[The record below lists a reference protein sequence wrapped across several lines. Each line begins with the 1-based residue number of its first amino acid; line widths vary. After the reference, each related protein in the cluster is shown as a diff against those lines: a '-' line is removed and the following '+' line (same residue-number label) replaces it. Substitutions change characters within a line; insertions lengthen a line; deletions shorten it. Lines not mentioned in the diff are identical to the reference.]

1 MNAAHTPGPW
11 AWSEDGYD
19 LRPTDESKGA
29 VVVIATTDG
38 MLVRSYNR
46 NGIEASL
53 AEVDANK
60 QLIGASPDMLAALI
74 VAREFI
80 STDRNAFAEANTPP
94 GRDKPIDRYDRDVLT
109 DYDAA
114 LLQID
119 AAIAKATG
127 GAA

>member
-1 MNAAHTPGPW
+1 VSAHTPGTW
-11 AWSEDGYD
+11 AWSEDGHD

-46 NGIEASL
+46 NGIEASM

-74 VAREFI
+74 LAR
-80 STDRNAFAEANTPP
+80 
-94 GRDKPIDRYDRDVLT
+94 
-109 DYDAA
+109 DALRIWA
-114 LLQID
+114 PKDAHLEQID
-119 AAIAKATG
+119 AAIAKAT
-127 GAA
+127 ASNPT

>member
-1 MNAAHTPGPW
+1 MSAAHTPGPW

-29 VVVIATTDG
+29 VVVIATTAG
-38 MLVRSYNR
+38 MRVRRYNR

-60 QLIGASPDMLAALI
+60 QLIGAAPHLLAALI
-74 VAREFI
+74 SIAEDSSDEGAREF
-80 STDRNAFAEANTPP
+80 AME
-94 GRDKPIDRYDRDVLT
+94 
-109 DYDAA
+109 
-114 LLQID
+114 
-119 AAIAKATG
+119 AIAKATG